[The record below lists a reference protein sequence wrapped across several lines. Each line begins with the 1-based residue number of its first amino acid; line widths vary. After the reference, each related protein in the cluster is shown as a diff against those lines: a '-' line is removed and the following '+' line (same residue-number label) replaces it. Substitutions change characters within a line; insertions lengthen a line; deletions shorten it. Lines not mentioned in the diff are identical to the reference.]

1 MAVNPIHFTPS
12 KDTHMS
18 RASRFTVAFV
28 ATCLASATVAQTPP
42 TGRVDLPP
50 TPEAFAK
57 QRELF
62 AQWLKAPPKGTGPY
76 GVVREESP
84 SLPAHTIFRPA
95 TYPAGQR
102 LPIVAFANGGCRNT
116 PIEFTAFHAE
126 IVSHGY
132 FVVAAGTNDVEFATR
147 SFSGNDKNGKPLQ
160 IVSRKVLTD
169 AVDWAIKE
177 NTRQGSA
184 YFGKLDT
191 TKIGYMGQSCGG
203 MQALSASTDPRTTT
217 TVVLNSGRFEKTAS
231 GPVGGRFAEWFEFSE
246 LHAPI
251 AFFQGGPPD
260 GAAGRKNFEEITT
273 LPVFL
278 ADLPVGHTGAYPDP
292 DLRWTKAVLGWLDWQ
307 LKGKQSEKAMFVGA
321 NCGLCK
327 DKDWTVTGAK
337 NLK

>member
-1 MAVNPIHFTPS
+1 MARVSSCI
-12 KDTHMS
+12 
-18 RASRFTVAFV
+18 AALV
-28 ATCLASATVAQTPP
+28 ATCIASFACAQTPP
-42 TGRVDLPP
+42 TGRADLPA
-50 TPEAFAK
+50 TPEAWAK
-57 QRELF
+57 QEALF

-84 SLPAHTIFRPA
+84 SLAAHTIFRPA
-95 TYPAGQR
+95 TYPVGER

-116 PIEFTAFHAE
+116 PIEFTAFLAE
-126 IVSHGY
+126 VVSHGY

-147 SFSGNDKNGKPLQ
+147 NFAGNDKNGKPLQ

-177 NTRQGSA
+177 NSRQGSA
-184 YFGKLDT
+184 YFGKLDAARV
-191 TKIGYMGQSCGG
+191 GYMGQSCGG

-217 TVVLNSGRFEKTAS
+217 TVVLNSGRFDKDAKV
-231 GPVGGRFAEWFEFSE
+231 PAGGKFAEWFEWSE
-246 LHAPI
+246 LRAPV
-251 AFFQGGPPD
+251 AFFLGGPPD
-260 GAAGRKNFEEITT
+260 GMAGRKNFDEIES

-327 DKDWTVTGAK
+327 DTNWTVTGSK
-337 NLK
+337 NLQ